1 MTDRVLFIDDE
12 PNMLKTLRR
21 QLNGEPY
28 EQVFV
33 HSPEEGI
40 EQMRSSDFG
49 VIISDMRMPGM
60 SGIDVLS
67 EAKRMCPM
75 ARRIILTGYSEV
87 NSVIGAINAARVHA
101 FLLKPWVE
109 QELKKKILDELD
121 AHRMI
126 VSEASRMEDLEEQTQ
141 KIRLQVASLEEQ
153 ASHDPL
159 TGLFNR
165 RTLEHRFREEWR
177 RAARERHNLALI
189 MMDIDKF
196 KLVNDTA
203 GHPHGDKVL
212 SAVAECL
219 SVSLKRPS
227 DFLARY
233 GGEEFVALLPNNR
246 SPSVIA
252 EKLREDVEAL
262 NLPHPAFY
270 PSGIITISIGVSVC
284 HPTPTGELK
293 PKHLLNAA
301 DQALYASKKRGGNC
315 VTFYPKSAGDSA
327 ALA

>member
-28 EQVFV
+28 EQVFA
-33 HSPEEGI
+33 HSAEEGI
-40 EQMRSSDFG
+40 EAIRKSDFG
-49 VIISDMRMPGM
+49 VIISDMRMPRM
-60 SGIDVLS
+60 TGIDVLS
-67 EAKRMCPM
+67 EAKRVCPM

-87 NSVIGAINAARVHA
+87 NSVISAINSAKVHA

-121 AHRMI
+121 AHNNN
-126 VSEASRMEDLEEQTQ
+126 VTEASRMENLEEQTE
-141 KIRLQVASLEEQ
+141 KIRIQVATLEEQ

-165 RTLEHRFREEWR
+165 RTLETRFREEWR
-177 RAARERHNLALI
+177 RAAREKHNLALI

-203 GHPHGDKVL
+203 GHPEGDKVL
-212 SAVAECL
+212 SGLAECL
-219 SVSLKRPS
+219 SLSLKRPS

-246 SPSVIA
+246 SPSMIG
-252 EKLREDVEAL
+252 EKLRADVEDL
-262 NLPHPAFY
+262 KLPHPAFP
-270 PSGIITISIGVSVC
+270 PSGIITISVGVSVC
-284 HPTPTGELK
+284 FPSPSGDLK
-293 PKHLLNAA
+293 PKHLLQAA
-301 DQALYASKKRGGNC
+301 DQAMYASKSRGGNC